1 MLKAVEGTTY
11 GTLRLIQDQNG
22 IYYIQIIEEGDSTT
36 ALNNVELYAIDYEA
50 NKGVIDAMFD
60 VLGNP
65 HTIKE
70 RISPIAFVDQFGNSH
85 LNKVLSKDNIYAAV
99 NSTED
104 LISYFVATFNKPSN
118 TNHVKLMIS
127 AREVGNT
134 LDVLYQVLQ
143 TINAQ
148 DNLWWLDEALMSDT
162 YSNEAVQ
169 KVFDSVLKLYI
180 EVWDGEKWITQASID
195 PGTYLT
201 EEFLVELDLT
211 NINTSDLKIRL
222 VFPSEINYNIDSI
235 YVDYSENVNMIVNK
249 LDLVSATLNN
259 EVDIMNLV
267 NNIDNDYVYLN
278 FKDSARLG
286 FGSVTLAEGYERV
299 IGVSATGYIYTSG
312 TTIEHELKEEIEN
325 KTFNEIVEI
334 INNSNDEQLT
344 NYVESVTELYYLL
357 LQLGNLE
364 YEEIVYVLFNLTNQ
378 L

>member
-1 MLKAVEGTTY
+1 
-11 GTLRLIQDQNG
+11 
-22 IYYIQIIEEGDSTT
+22 
-36 ALNNVELYAIDYEA
+36 
-50 NKGVIDAMFD
+50 MFD

-85 LNKVLSKDNIYAAV
+85 LNKVLSKDNVYAAV

-180 EVWDGEKWITQASID
+180 EVCDGEKWIRQASID

-259 EVDIMNLV
+259 EIDIFDLV
-267 NNIDNDYVYLN
+267 NGIDNNYVYLDY
-278 FKDSARLG
+278 KDSARLG
-286 FGSVTLAEGYERV
+286 FSSVALAEGYERI
-299 IGVSATGYIYTSG
+299 IGVGATGYIYIG
-312 TTIEHELKEEIEN
+312 GAIIEDELLEEA
-325 KTFNEIVEI
+325 KGMTFEDIVEVI
-334 INNSNDEQLT
+334 LESNRPELIDYIEE
-344 NYVESVTELYYLL
+344 VSELYYLL
-357 LQLGNLE
+357 LHLGSLE
-364 YEEIVYVLFNLTNQ
+364 YEELLYTLLVEILSQTN
-378 L
+378 